1 MKDAEYPHKCM
12 EILGNKLRNQ
22 IICSLQDKPKTVQQL
37 CTELGREQ
45 SLVSHALSQ
54 LRECSFV
61 DYRKEGKK
69 SIYYIKSDIFTKN
82 KNKALF
88 EIFEEHAAKYCKHK
102 HNKN

>member
-1 MKDAEYPHKCM
+1 MKDTESPHKCM

-22 IICSLQDKPKTVQQL
+22 IVCSLRDKPKTVQDL

-61 DYRKEGKK
+61 DFRKEGKK

-82 KNKALF
+82 KPLF